1 MSKKQKFT
9 DKVKNGAKLVA
20 ITAAGIVGAETF
32 AVGAKCAVNDAKIAT
47 KLVKETVNPSVYKV
61 KQGRF
66 GKAMLVTQNPWTG
79 KVKQYAGKKAAVN
92 SKVIKLSKAVKVVK

>member
-32 AVGAKCAVNDAKIAT
+32 AVGAKYAVKDAKVLG
-47 KLVKETVNPSVYKV
+47 KLAKETVNPSVYKV
-61 KQGRF
+61 KQGTF
-66 GKAMLVTQNPWTG
+66 GKAMKVTQNPWTG
-79 KVKQYAGKKAAVN
+79 TVKKYTGNKAAVN
-92 SKVIKLSKAVKVVK
+92 AKVIKLSKAVKVVK